1 MKIQFDS
8 LELVDILVNKGMDKN
23 QAEAIAN
30 ALSDIEIHNLYS
42 EKEVS
47 NMIDQ
52 NTNKIFD
59 FYERRFEKLEEN
71 QKQAIQ
77 EMKQYNRR
85 SLEEIKK
92 ERRSTTRWLIATV
105 ITVGISI
112 AGLIIH
118 T

>member
-1 MKIQFDS
+1 MKMQFNS
-8 LELVDILVNKGMDKN
+8 LELADMLISKGVDKR
-23 QAEAIAN
+23 QAEAIAS
-30 ALSDIEIHNLYS
+30 ALSDIEINNLYND
-42 EKEVS
+42 KEVS

-85 SLEEIKK
+85 SLDEIKK

-112 AGLIIH
+112 AGLILH